1 MSREGV
7 SAFLTRVM
15 TDEAFQNQL
24 QASPEATLAQFDLT
38 PDEVAAIKS
47 ADPSMIQELGV
58 DERVSKTAISA
69 DRLLQFDA
77 ATMSQAVASQSWTT
91 QVAHLLKHLL
101 YNP

>member
-47 ADPSMIQELGV
+47 ADPSMIQ
-58 DERVSKTAISA
+58 
-69 DRLLQFDA
+69 
-77 ATMSQAVASQSWTT
+77 
-91 QVAHLLKHLL
+91 
-101 YNP
+101 

>member
-24 QASPEATLAQFDLT
+24 KASPEAALAQFDLT

-47 ADPSMIQELGV
+47 ADPAKIQELGV
-58 DERVSKTAISA
+58 DERVSKTAHSLDRSSLESA
-69 DRLLQFDA
+69 AQLL
-77 ATMSQAVASQSWTT
+77 MK
-91 QVAHLLKHLL
+91 LLVK
-101 YNP
+101 